1 VASCLLLR
9 LSNSNFGWWKP
20 FSTAFILCACFWQV
34 LRTQFMHGA
43 DGPRQTIKPAS
54 AVHIS
59 SATVEQ
65 NGTALLLPQPH
76 GSCAIQSGTALAA
89 AWRQAAAAPFDLY
102 NNDALVRIQVNTWQ

>member
-1 VASCLLLR
+1 
-9 LSNSNFGWWKP
+9 
-20 FSTAFILCACFWQV
+20 
-34 LRTQFMHGA
+34 MHGA

-54 AVHIS
+54 AVQIS

-76 GSCAIQSGTALAA
+76 GGCAIQSGTALAA

-102 NNDALVRIQVNTWQ
+102 NDVLVRIQVTTMLAMECNRC